1 MQRFVYIHLKNLR
14 HLRAEK
20 ILALRKKH
28 YLCTM
33 KYIAKLGLFGCYKR
47 DMAQVAGKVGGFTEG
62 VFTGLCGVLPGLKPK
77 GGWQVTYNQKNDSL

>member
-33 KYIAKLGLFGCYKR
+33 KYGVNFGLFGCRR
-47 DMAQVAGKVGGFTEG
+47 DIARVAGKVGGFTEG
-62 VFTGLCGVLPGLKPK
+62 IFSGLCGALPVTKRN
-77 GGWQVTYNQKNDSL
+77 GGWQVAYNQINYSL